1 MTTWR
6 ARGAMLT
13 LLLTFGIAASAVRA
27 QTASPSTSGTEPT
40 YTVTFADKRLLRLPP
55 FALPSASKE
64 ATLRLALQVRETPN
78 GGRTI
83 RALSASASDIAA
95 DATLTLNKNGRADDC
110 RVVFGPAGGS
120 YQADVQ
126 AARQGETF
134 RITLPARQGRSA
146 FEGALLHPLAAQLFL
161 GRYYDFGRGGAQ
173 TFALLLDWDGDSLNP
188 AARLATLRLAADGAE
203 AITLGENTVTA
214 RRLKFALSSAPDV
227 PQNKRTGVFYVGPRG
242 ELLQSVP
249 ASPFGI
255 PFDNGRAT
263 GPARADEDGAA
274 LVLRT
279 TGGETIR
286 GKRDGDDFDVEL
298 YGKPAY
304 PFAVARVDAALRLSR
319 VSETWN
325 GRTRTALVAPG
336 EVRYGF
342 SESLL
347 EEVTSQNDRA
357 WFWPQ
362 WFATDVWEGAG
373 GAFADMRS
381 VGEKRDGTYVPLL
394 LNGDASP
401 FTLERLPDLRRRAVA
416 GGRAVPR
423 VRHYRFTTS
432 DAKEAGETVRYD
444 VYTDGA
450 RLIALF
456 GSDGVSAIRNG
467 EENFAATLKP
477 PAPVATPQ
485 SARSR

>member
-1 MTTWR
+1 VT
-6 ARGAMLT
+6 LT
-13 LLLTFGIAASAVRA
+13 LLLTLGIAASAVRA
-27 QTASPSTSGTEPT
+27 QTASPSASGAEPT

-55 FALPSASKE
+55 FALPAASKE
-64 ATLRLALQVRETPN
+64 ITLRLALQVGGTPN
-78 GGRTI
+78 GGRTV
-83 RALSASASDIAA
+83 RVLTRGGAAASGLAV
-95 DATLTLNKNGRADDC
+95 DATLTRDKDGRADDC
-110 RVVFGPAGGS
+110 RVVFGPAGGA
-120 YQADVQ
+120 YQANVQ
-126 AARQGETF
+126 AARVSENTF
-134 RITLPARQGRSA
+134 RIALPARQGRSA
-146 FEGALLHPLAAQLFL
+146 SEGTLVHPLAAQLFL
-161 GRYYDFGRGGAQ
+161 GRQYDFGRGGAQ

-188 AARLATLRLAADGAE
+188 AARLATLRLEADGTE
-203 AITLGENTVTA
+203 VITLGENTVTA
-214 RRLKFALSSAPDV
+214 RRLKFAVSGAPDV
-227 PQNKRTGVFYVGPRG
+227 PEKKRAGVFYVGPRG
-242 ELLQSVP
+242 ELLQALP

-279 TGGETIR
+279 TNGETIR

-304 PFAVARVDAALRLSR
+304 PFAVARVDAALRLSS

-347 EEVTSQNDRA
+347 EEVTPQSGRA

-362 WFATDVWEGAG
+362 WFATNVWEGAD
-373 GAFADMRS
+373 GAFAGMRM
-381 VGEKRDGTYVPLL
+381 GEKRDGTYVPLL
-394 LNGDASP
+394 VSGGASWSAA
-401 FTLERLPDLRRRAVA
+401 FTLERLPDLRRAPA
-416 GGRAVPR
+416 APR
-423 VRHYRFTTS
+423 VRHYRFTVG
-432 DAKEAGETVRYD
+432 DEAEEKTNYD

-456 GSDGVSAIRNG
+456 GSDGVSAIRDG
-467 EENFAATLKP
+467 QENFAASLKP
-477 PAPVATPQ
+477 STPAATP
-485 SARSR
+485 RPTRPH